1 MSIAM
6 KPRGWVGKG
15 FRGGRCGVCGVVE
28 SSAPD
33 GDRTCV
39 SRVLPVVADEEPIVL
54 WFLCPRCLG
63 MKETQP

>member
-1 MSIAM
+1 MSIAIR
-6 KPRGWVGKG
+6 PPQLPSDAAA
-15 FRGGRCGVCGVVE
+15 RCLECGTVE
-28 SSAPD
+28 SD
-33 GDRTCV
+33 GDAAARTFT